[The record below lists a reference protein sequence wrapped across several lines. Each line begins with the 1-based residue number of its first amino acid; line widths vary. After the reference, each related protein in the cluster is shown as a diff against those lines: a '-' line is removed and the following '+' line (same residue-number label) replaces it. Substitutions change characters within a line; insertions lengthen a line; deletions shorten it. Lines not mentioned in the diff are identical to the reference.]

1 MAKSSIH
8 IRFGVGLEYINVAP
22 YWRLAAVVFHAG
34 QPDVGYVIPVG
45 KPQENI
51 FNEHLDG
58 VHAITWSNNNIPR
71 IAPRDSLISYSSD
84 YH

>member
-1 MAKSSIH
+1 VRATRDH

-45 KPQENI
+45 KPQEKKTFSMSI
-51 FNEHLDG
+51 WMVFML
-58 VHAITWSNNNIPR
+58 
-71 IAPRDSLISYSSD
+71 
-84 YH
+84 